1 MIQRKHTPS
10 DTVEFR
16 ARGVRLFN
24 EQRSEYRSDNAAYQA
39 IAPKLGCA
47 PDSLQGRCRQSERD
61 AGARNGPSSEEKA
74 RIKELDREVRELRQ
88 ANEILKKASAYF
100 AQAEL
105 DRPYRKWFH
114 SLKITAQTLVSGRS
128 ARFCGLHHRPTM
140 QIWRS
145 DEPPGSPQNR
155 ARQDVT
161 DSVEIRGVHDESRGR
176 YGAIGYVT
184 PHEAEEMFYA
194 TLNPNEKA
202 A

>member
-1 MIQRKHTPS
+1 
-10 DTVEFR
+10 
-16 ARGVRLFN
+16 
-24 EQRSEYRSDNAAYQA
+24 
-39 IAPKLGCA
+39 
-47 PDSLQGRCRQSERD
+47 
-61 AGARNGPSSEEKA
+61 
-74 RIKELDREVRELRQ
+74 
-88 ANEILKKASAYF
+88 
-100 AQAEL
+100 
-105 DRPYRKWFH
+105 
-114 SLKITAQTLVSGRS
+114 
-128 ARFCGLHHRPTM
+128 M